1 MPTKRDYYEVLGVS
15 RNASADDIKKS
26 YRKLAMQCHPDRNA
40 SPEAT
45 EKFKELS
52 EAYEVLSDDTKRQ
65 RYDQFGHEGVKSAFG
80 PGGFDFSRDFT
91 HQADL
96 QDILGSLFG
105 GEGPFAEFMGGGS
118 RRRSRSGVQR
128 GDDLRFDIGIDLEEA
143 IFGSEKEIEIPVK
156 AALCFVKAEW
166 SLFAKPFAIGGV
178 WIGWEKALGK
188 ELVADGPLPSEHLMT
203 FARRVAAALPPA

>member
-26 YRKLAMQCHPDRNA
+26 YRKLAMQCHPDRNS

-80 PGGFDFSRDFT
+80 PGGST
-91 HQADL
+91 AANSVPATGYNGTQLAM
-96 QDILGSLFG
+96 SA
-105 GEGPFAEFMGGGS
+105 PSSAT
-118 RRRSRSGVQR
+118 RRATSTT
-128 GDDLRFDIGIDLEEA
+128 
-143 IFGSEKEIEIPVK
+143 
-156 AALCFVKAEW
+156 C
-166 SLFAKPFAIGGV
+166 
-178 WIGWEKALGK
+178 
-188 ELVADGPLPSEHLMT
+188 
-203 FARRVAAALPPA
+203 

>member
-105 GEGPFAEFMGGGS
+105 GEGPL
-118 RRRSRSGVQR
+118 RRIHGRRIPAPLAQR
-128 GDDLRFDIGIDLEEA
+128 RA
-143 IFGSEKEIEIPVK
+143 
-156 AALCFVKAEW
+156 
-166 SLFAKPFAIGGV
+166 
-178 WIGWEKALGK
+178 
-188 ELVADGPLPSEHLMT
+188 
-203 FARRVAAALPPA
+203 ARR